1 MYDKEAK
8 PEDFVTDKKSGIKY
22 VKNQL
27 LVSFTMGTPNDW
39 EKMESICQE
48 IDAEIVGYIEFTSDF
63 QIEFKH
69 DKTYEELEELAKKLE
84 NRLAGVNQVDGN
96 PVTLRIRTAI
106 QFRADEGVTDENI
119 YERGLQEILF

>member
-1 MYDKEAK
+1 MVTGRTCAVARTKESVFAIMTYADKR
-8 PEDFVTDKKSGIKY
+8 
-22 VKNQL
+22 
-27 LVSFTMGTPNDW
+27 
-39 EKMESICQE
+39 
-48 IDAEIVGYIEFTSDF
+48 
-63 QIEFKH
+63 
-69 DKTYEELEELAKKLE
+69 EELEELAKKLE